1 MWRRYCYLTSFSDCQ
16 YALVAKIW
24 PNKVVRW
31 CRDCEFL
38 RPALSASRMQ
48 YISDLHSKF
57 ALRPHH
63 GKKKKKKEETGQ
75 KYNVRVCLYNTKVDV
90 RSVWYTHLLLCFRF
104 RRSEKRCSF
113 CVIQTISNDS
123 DEQIL
128 PMRVCTQTFASLLH
142 YLIACISHCL
152 IMLMLRHFVINLNG
166 PQRSLYFVSKK
177 RPTLQSSVVAYILQ
191 L

>member
-75 KYNVRVCLYNTKVDV
+75 KYNVRVCLYITRTDV
-90 RSVWYTHLLLCFRF
+90 RKVRYTHFAVVFQVQKVREALFVLRYSDDKQRF
-104 RRSEKRCSF
+104 RRANFTDACLHADIRQFITLFNRLHITLSNYAHAATF
-113 CVIQTISNDS
+113 CD
-123 DEQIL
+123 
-128 PMRVCTQTFASLLH
+128 
-142 YLIACISHCL
+142 
-152 IMLMLRHFVINLNG
+152 
-166 PQRSLYFVSKK
+166 
-177 RPTLQSSVVAYILQ
+177 
-191 L
+191 